1 MKDVVIIGAGAAGLT
16 AALYTLRADL
26 NVMVIEKGIYGGQFS
41 ISDDIENYPGME
53 SVSGMEL
60 SQKMYNQVK
69 NMGCKFLFQE
79 VKEVDLEGEIKILKT
94 SDKIIKSKT
103 VIIANGLKRRD
114 LGCKGEKEFLGK
126 GVSYCATC
134 DGAFFKNKDVIIVGG
149 GNTALHNA
157 IYLSNICKKVFIV
170 VRGESLNAENYLID
184 SISKK
189 NNVEIL
195 FNCNVHEIHGD
206 SKKIEGVTL
215 KENLSGEKRN
225 INVSGVFIAIG
236 YEPNNTIYEGQ
247 IDMDKQGYF
256 ISDESCKTNV
266 NGVYVAG
273 DCRKKQLRQITTAV
287 SDGAIAGTMAIDYI
301 LENMNVL
308 NM

>member
-1 MKDVVIIGAGAAGLT
+1 MKDVVVIGAGAAGLT
-16 AALYTLRADL
+16 AALYALRAHLD
-26 NVMVIEKGIYGGQFS
+26 VMVIEKGIYGGQFS
-41 ISDDIENYPGME
+41 IADDIENYPGME

-79 VKEVDLEGEIKILKT
+79 VKEVDLKGEIKILKT

-103 VIIANGLKRRD
+103 VIIANGLKRRN
-114 LGCKGEKEFLGK
+114 LGCKGEEEFLGK

-134 DGAFFKNKDVIIVGG
+134 DGAFFKNEDVIIVGG

-157 IYLSNICKKVFIV
+157 IYLSNICNKVFIA
-170 VRGESLNAENYLID
+170 VRGKSLNAENYLID

-189 NNVEIL
+189 NNVKIL
-195 FNCNVHEIHGD
+195 FNYNVHEVHGN
-206 SKKIEGVTL
+206 SKKVESVTL
-215 KENLSGEKRN
+215 KENLNGEKRN
-225 INVSGVFIAIG
+225 INGSGVFIAIG

-256 ISDESCKTNV
+256 ISDESCKTNIS
-266 NGVYVAG
+266 GVYVAG